1 MAIPTCH
8 VEKQTE
14 FRIRDVPYSWHSQPE
29 EKGDLF
35 AISLDVW
42 AFQRYG
48 VRVTVMHVSFFSHT
62 EEELGFEMSEHGLS
76 GVGVVLIRAAQTLDK
91 QSWF

>member
-42 AFQRYG
+42 AFQR
-48 VRVTVMHVSFFSHT
+48 
-62 EEELGFEMSEHGLS
+62 
-76 GVGVVLIRAAQTLDK
+76 
-91 QSWF
+91 